1 MFGWANIR
9 NQNLF
14 VGVLGGEIFLNE
26 FNQKSW
32 AFETLLIEYLYII
45 FYKIIL

>member
-14 VGVLGGEIFLNE
+14 VGVLGGEIFFFDLTGILSAKIDCWIL
-26 FNQKSW
+26 FH
-32 AFETLLIEYLYII
+32 TL
-45 FYKIIL
+45 